1 MLTTLPVKFCALT
14 EFHVRRWFGLM
25 RVDND
30 LDFAEFDTLADPR
43 DIAARDDA
51 IALDR
56 LAREV
61 SQRRDAIVRRLRRS
75 VALNPHAVISDVN
88 ILPVGK
94 K

>member
-1 MLTTLPVKFCALT
+1 
-14 EFHVRRWFGLM
+14 M

-30 LDFAEFDTLADPR
+30 LDFAESDTFADPR
-43 DIAARDDA
+43 DIAAQDDA

-61 SQRRDAIVRRLRRS
+61 TQWRDAIVRRLRRS